1 MQAAEQ
7 DNDNTLEFEND
18 TGGSR
23 AEDYKALRGQ
33 GRAIRI
39 VHAGQVP

>member
-1 MQAAEQ
+1 MQIAEQ

-23 AEDYKALRGQ
+23 LEDY
-33 GRAIRI
+33 
-39 VHAGQVP
+39 